1 METNIQ
7 EWGNSLG
14 VRLPKAITQSQSLVA
29 GTRVRIHETDGVIV
43 IEPVYDTAPTLR
55 DLLKGIT
62 PENLHK
68 EESWGESVGNE
79 IW

>member
-1 METNIQ
+1 METNIR

-14 VRLPKAITQSQSLVA
+14 VRLPKAIAQSQSLVA
-29 GTRVRIHETDGVIV
+29 GTRVRITAASGSII
-43 IEPVYDTAPTLR
+43 IEPICDPIPTLN

-62 PENLHK
+62 EDNLHK
-68 EESWGESVGNE
+68 EESWGESVGKE

>member
-7 EWGNSLG
+7 AWGNSLG
-14 VRLPKAITQSQSLVA
+14 VRLPKAIAQSQSLVA
-29 GTRVRIHETDGVIV
+29 GSRVRLSEYAGSII
-43 IEPVYDTAPTLR
+43 IEPVCEPVATLH
-55 DLLKGIT
+55 DLLKDIT
-62 PENLHK
+62 PLNLHG

>member
-14 VRLPKAITQSQSLVA
+14 VRLPKAIAQSQSLVA
-29 GTRVRIHETDGVIV
+29 GTRVRITSSSGSIIIEPICDGV
-43 IEPVYDTAPTLR
+43 PTLR

-62 PENLHK
+62 AQNLHN
-68 EESWGESVGNE
+68 EESWGGSVGNE